1 MGGLGPFS
9 GSIWRYFLLGGFSG
23 SKREVCPRR
32 AASGALE
39 VTSLASQLGFLA
51 WLPSGASGALEVTS
65 LASRL
70 GFPTEFMFGVDA
82 SIIYIRFD
90 TILITWPWP
99 PQALTTHPP
108 GGAGWI

>member
-65 LASRL
+65 LASQL

-82 SIIYIRFD
+82 SIIYGIVNSTAAMGVLSIICRWNAYKGRH
-90 TILITWPWP
+90 TK
-99 PQALTTHPP
+99 
-108 GGAGWI
+108 